1 MGGVVPLPDEISQ
14 QIDKLMSEP
23 AGGTGV
29 KAASNGY
36 GQAKAVFAANGV
48 RV

>member
-1 MGGVVPLPDEISQ
+1 MGGVVPLPDEVSA

-23 AGGTGV
+23 VGGTGV
-29 KAASNGY
+29 KTASNGY
-36 GQAKAVFAANGV
+36 GPAKVVPAANSI